1 MPSDFRF
8 DDESVPLHIRR
19 DECIRQL
26 VNALKLCRQ
35 RGLAMCDAEAAYYT
49 AKAEAV
55 YDLKE
60 SRMPATL
67 IALVIKGVK
76 SVVGKLRD
84 FHAAEVE
91 YKNAQEAVNVY
102 KLVLRSFE
110 AEIEREWNQAK
121 RM

>member
-1 MPSDFRF
+1 MDEFLF
-8 DDESVPLHIRR
+8 DDESIPLHVRR

-26 VNALKLCRQ
+26 EYALKLCRQ

-49 AKAEAV
+49 AKAETV
-55 YDLKE
+55 YELKE
-60 SRMPATL
+60 SKMPATL
-67 IALVIKGVK
+67 IALVVKGAK
-76 SVVGKLRD
+76 EVVRKLRD

-110 AEIEREWNQAK
+110 SEIEREWNQAK